1 MSRKRVVV
9 TGLSALTP
17 LGGNVTE
24 TWDNLLAGKSGI
36 GPITL
41 FDASGFDSRIAGE
54 VKGFDPE
61 AYGVPAKQA
70 RRMDRFVQFAVAAG
84 NMLVNIPASSSMTTT
99 PVGSASSS
107 AWGSAAC
114 TPSKC
119 STPASS
125 RPGRARFP
133 PS

>member
-24 TWDNLLAGKSGI
+24 SWDNLLAGKSGI

-54 VKGFDPE
+54 VKGWKGYKDEKFL
-61 AYGVPAKQA
+61 
-70 RRMDRFVQFAVAAG
+70 QFRNDFSV
-84 NMLVNIPASSSMTTT
+84 
-99 PVGSASSS
+99 
-107 AWGSAAC
+107 
-114 TPSKC
+114 
-119 STPASS
+119 
-125 RPGRARFP
+125 
-133 PS
+133 

>member
-41 FDASGFDSRIAGE
+41 FDASGFDC
-54 VKGFDPE
+54 
-61 AYGVPAKQA
+61 
-70 RRMDRFVQFAVAAG
+70 RRSQRVR
-84 NMLVNIPASSSMTTT
+84 S
-99 PVGSASSS
+99 
-107 AWGSAAC
+107 
-114 TPSKC
+114 
-119 STPASS
+119 
-125 RPGRARFP
+125 
-133 PS
+133 

>member
-17 LGGNVTE
+17 LGGNVTG

-61 AYGVPAKQA
+61 AYGVPAKVVRPLKEEEIQSVIQSYRNYQA
-70 RRMDRFVQFAVAAG
+70 YAAG
-84 NMLVNIPASSSMTTT
+84 YIEAES
-99 PVGSASSS
+99 GEE
-107 AWGSAAC
+107 
-114 TPSKC
+114 K
-119 STPASS
+119 
-125 RPGRARFP
+125 
-133 PS
+133 

>member
-61 AYGVPAKQA
+61 AAYTSGNAQGIEYGSMPTM
-70 RRMDRFVQFAVAAG
+70 RSLGFNLNVA
-84 NMLVNIPASSSMTTT
+84 
-99 PVGSASSS
+99 
-107 AWGSAAC
+107 
-114 TPSKC
+114 
-119 STPASS
+119 
-125 RPGRARFP
+125 F
-133 PS
+133 

>member
-70 RRMDRFVQFAVAAG
+70 RRMDR
-84 NMLVNIPASSSMTTT
+84 
-99 PVGSASSS
+99 
-107 AWGSAAC
+107 SAAC

>member
-24 TWDNLLAGKSGI
+24 SWDNLLAGKSGI

-54 VKGFDPE
+54 VKGFNPNLRRPRQ
-61 AYGVPAKQA
+61 AGPAGWTRFRPV
-70 RRMDRFVQFAVAAG
+70 RRRRGQHADGTFR
-84 NMLVNIPASSSMTTT
+84 LVIE
-99 PVGSASSS
+99 
-107 AWGSAAC
+107 
-114 TPSKC
+114 
-119 STPASS
+119 
-125 RPGRARFP
+125 
-133 PS
+133 

>member
-41 FDASGFDSRIAGE
+41 FDASGLI
-54 VKGFDPE
+54 PPL
-61 AYGVPAKQA
+61 PAKSKGSILKPTAFPPNQA

-84 NMLVNIPASSSMTTT
+84 NMLVEHSGP
-99 PVGSASSS
+99 
-107 AWGSAAC
+107 
-114 TPSKC
+114 
-119 STPASS
+119 
-125 RPGRARFP
+125 RHQ
-133 PS
+133 

>member
-84 NMLVNIPASSSMTTT
+84 NMLVEHSGLVINDDNANSGDFCFIEIISVYSF
-99 PVGSASSS
+99 V
-107 AWGSAAC
+107 
-114 TPSKC
+114 
-119 STPASS
+119 
-125 RPGRARFP
+125 
-133 PS
+133 

>member
-61 AYGVPAKQA
+61 AYGVPAKPVSYTHLSRQA
-70 RRMDRFVQFAVAAG
+70 RADAHSQA
-84 NMLVNIPASSSMTTT
+84 P
-99 PVGSASSS
+99 
-107 AWGSAAC
+107 
-114 TPSKC
+114 
-119 STPASS
+119 
-125 RPGRARFP
+125 RPTR
-133 PS
+133 

>member
-84 NMLVNIPASSSMTTT
+84 NSIPASSSMTTT